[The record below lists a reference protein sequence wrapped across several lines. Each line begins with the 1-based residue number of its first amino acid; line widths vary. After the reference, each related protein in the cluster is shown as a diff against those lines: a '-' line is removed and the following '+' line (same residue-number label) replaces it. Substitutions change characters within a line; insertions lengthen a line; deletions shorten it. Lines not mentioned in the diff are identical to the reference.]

1 MEGVKERL
9 KRFDFIVSKLR
20 DTYERKNTDY
30 GNSFEE
36 SLDEFGAIAFVVR
49 ADDKMRRLKQ
59 LVIGQVVD
67 WLCKTLEETGD
78 HVMAEDIRNII
89 GDKFNAK
96 VSESFNDTAEDL
108 ANYCIMAEMWRDKQ
122 C

>member
-1 MEGVKERL
+1 MEGTKERL
-9 KRFDFIVSKLR
+9 KQFDIVVSKLR

-67 WLCKTLEETGD
+67 WLCKTLEEMGD
-78 HVMAEDIRNII
+78 HVTAEGIKNLV

-96 VSESFNDTAEDL
+96 VRESFNDTAADL
-108 ANYCIMAEMWRDKQ
+108 ANYCIMSEMWRDKP
-122 C
+122 

>member
-1 MEGVKERL
+1 MEGTKERL
-9 KRFDFIVSKLR
+9 KQFDSIVSKLR

-59 LVIGQVVD
+59 LVNN
-67 WLCKTLEETGD
+67 E
-78 HVMAEDIRNII
+78 
-89 GDKFNAK
+89 AK
-96 VSESFNDTAEDL
+96 VKDECFEDTVKDL
-108 ANYCIMAEMWRDKQ
+108 ANYCIMFTMWKEKQ
-122 C
+122 LNRG

>member
-59 LVIGQVVD
+59 LV
-67 WLCKTLEETGD
+67 
-78 HVMAEDIRNII
+78 N
-89 GDKFNAK
+89 NPAK
-96 VSESFNDTAEDL
+96 VKDESFEDTVKDL
-108 ANYCIMAEMWRDKQ
+108 ANYCIMFAMWRDKQ

>member
-9 KRFDFIVSKLR
+9 KNFDRIVGELR
-20 DTYERKNTDY
+20 NTYERKNTDY

-59 LVIGQVVD
+59 LV
-67 WLCKTLEETGD
+67 
-78 HVMAEDIRNII
+78 N
-89 GDKFNAK
+89 NPAK
-96 VSESFNDTAEDL
+96 VKDESFEDTVKDL
-108 ANYCIMAEMWRDKQ
+108 ANYCIMFAMWAGVDR
-122 C
+122 

>member
-59 LVIGQVVD
+59 LVSNPAQVKD
-67 WLCKTLEETGD
+67 
-78 HVMAEDIRNII
+78 
-89 GDKFNAK
+89 
-96 VSESFNDTAEDL
+96 ESFEDTVKDL
-108 ANYCIMAEMWRDKQ
+108 ANYCIMFAMWRDNQ

>member
-1 MEGVKERL
+1 MEGTKERL
-9 KRFDFIVSKLR
+9 KMFDLVTEELR

-59 LVIGQVVD
+59 LVNND
-67 WLCKTLEETGD
+67 A
-78 HVMAEDIRNII
+78 HVKD
-89 GDKFNAK
+89 
-96 VSESFNDTAEDL
+96 ESFEDTVKDL
-108 ANYCIMAEMWRDKQ
+108 ANYCIMFAMWRDKP
-122 C
+122 

>member
-1 MEGVKERL
+1 MEGTKERL
-9 KRFDFIVSKLR
+9 KQFDLVVSKLR

-59 LVIGQVVD
+59 LV
-67 WLCKTLEETGD
+67 
-78 HVMAEDIRNII
+78 N
-89 GDKFNAK
+89 NPAK
-96 VSESFNDTAEDL
+96 VKDESFEDTVKDL
-108 ANYCIMAEMWRDKQ
+108 ANYCIMFAMWRDKP
-122 C
+122 